1 MNIVLVLLKL
11 CMPWLW
17 PVELARKFQPHPRS
31 PMNPM
36 TPFLVMPVR
45 LQLARIHPPP
55 QTHRRR

>member
-1 MNIVLVLLKL
+1 MNVVLVLLKL
-11 CMPWLW
+11 CFPWLA
-17 PVELARKFQPHPRS
+17 PAEAVRVVQPLTRS

-36 TPFLVMPVR
+36 ALLVMPVR

>member
-1 MNIVLVLLKL
+1 MNVVLVLLKL
-11 CMPWLW
+11 CFPWLA
-17 PVELARKFQPHPRS
+17 PVETVRAFQPPTRS

-36 TPFLVMPVR
+36 ALLVMPVR

>member
-1 MNIVLVLLKL
+1 MNVVLVLLKL
-11 CMPWLW
+11 CFSWFA
-17 PVELARKFQPHPRS
+17 PVETVRVSQPLTRS

-36 TPFLVMPVR
+36 ALLVMPVR

>member
-1 MNIVLVLLKL
+1 MNVVLVLLKL
-11 CMPWLW
+11 CFSWLA
-17 PVELARKFQPHPRS
+17 PVETVRVFQPPTRS

-36 TPFLVMPVR
+36 ALLVMPVR

>member
-1 MNIVLVLLKL
+1 MNAVLVLLKL
-11 CMPWLW
+11 CFSWLAPAESMPAFQS
-17 PVELARKFQPHPRS
+17 LARS

-36 TPFLVMPVR
+36 ALLVMPVH

>member
-1 MNIVLVLLKL
+1 MNVVLVLLKL
-11 CMPWLW
+11 CFSWFA
-17 PVELARKFQPHPRS
+17 PVETVRVSQPLTRS

-36 TPFLVMPVR
+36 ALLVVPVR